1 MIFKYKFCLWLIDTL
16 SIQPLTLPE
25 IQKKW
30 LNASANEDGDPLAE
44 RTFNRY
50 RREAESLMYVDI
62 KCDKRDGNL
71 YKIIRPDGFKN
82 DELQQR
88 LLSAFRVSSL
98 AERVNQREEVMIEP
112 APPAANLLQDVM
124 EAIDGKRLLRIVYKS
139 HYQDEK
145 EIILLPAF
153 VRLFKQRWYVIGEVR
168 GKERAMTCA
177 LERVKEIELLEGSKV
192 KFSPKLR
199 AILKPEVYFEHCFGI
214 IRQFEPITIRFRAF
228 WPQDAYLKDVP
239 LHASQIEVNHTED
252 YTDFEMF
259 VRPTYDLKQEL
270 LWYRDKLAIL
280 SPESFRQDMIQVLRA
295 TLSGYETGESHAIDE

>member
-1 MIFKYKFCLWLIDTL
+1 M
-16 SIQPLTLPE
+16 
-25 IQKKW
+25 
-30 LNASANEDGDPLAE
+30 
-44 RTFNRY
+44 
-50 RREAESLMYVDI
+50 
-62 KCDKRDGNL
+62 
-71 YKIIRPDGFKN
+71 
-82 DELQQR
+82 
-88 LLSAFRVSSL
+88 
-98 AERVNQREEVMIEP
+98 
-112 APPAANLLQDVM
+112 
-124 EAIDGKRLLRIVYKS
+124 
-139 HYQDEK
+139 
-145 EIILLPAF
+145 
-153 VRLFKQRWYVIGEVR
+153 IGEVR
-168 GKERAMTCA
+168 GKERTMTCA
-177 LERVKEIELLEGSKV
+177 LERVKEIELLEESKV